1 MLTPQ
6 FSLRRLLLIVTV
18 SAVLCL
24 IPAVATRGYLWALGV
39 ALALV
44 GAFVLAG
51 FQVLLFAVSRVVGV
65 YVERRQAQAAQ
76 MEKT

>member
-24 IPAVATRGYLWALGV
+24 IPALATRGYLWGV
-39 ALALV
+39 GLALALA
-44 GAFVLAG
+44 GALVLAG
-51 FQVLLFAVSRVVGV
+51 LQILLFALSRVVAV
-65 YVERRQAQAAQ
+65 YVEKQQARAARVQ
-76 MEKT
+76 KT

>member
-24 IPAVATRGYLWALGV
+24 IPAVATRGYLWGV
-39 ALALV
+39 GLALAL
-44 GAFVLAG
+44 GGEFVLAG
-51 FQVLLFAVSRVVGV
+51 IQVLLFAMSRVVGV
-65 YVERRQAQAAQ
+65 YVEKQQARAAEVQ
-76 MEKT
+76 KT

>member
-24 IPAVATRGYLWALGV
+24 IPAAAARGYLWGV
-39 ALALV
+39 GLALALV
-44 GAFVLAG
+44 AAFVLAG
-51 FQVLLFAVSRVVGV
+51 LQVLLFAVSRLVGIV
-65 YVERRQAQAAQ
+65 IERQEARAAQ
-76 MEKT
+76 VEKL